1 MANNL
6 LQAYHVEHPAPD
18 AGAVGLPLLFAGLL
32 LPPLA
37 WTIELFVDYGLASHA
52 CFPRAQPL
60 LSTPPGWGTVWSTL
74 LAVNIAALL
83 VACVATFI
91 SFCIWRRTRGAVS
104 SRQEELVEAG
114 EGRTRFLAVWGIW
127 TGVWFAIAILF
138 NTIAVFAVPTCGS

>member
-52 CFPRAQPL
+52 CFPR
-60 LSTPPGWGTVWSTL
+60 
-74 LAVNIAALL
+74 
-83 VACVATFI
+83 
-91 SFCIWRRTRGAVS
+91 RTRGAVS